1 MFNRDIDQFRSENAP
16 HRFMAEGPPEHSGQ
30 PLHPPFGGIPPFGNI
45 PPFFKGPFK
54 PPLPIGREAFQE
66 IRDFIVLMIISEY
79 PKGITGYQLQEK
91 YNFPRGTLVRTLQE
105 MEEKNY
111 LRSEEQLVEGRA
123 NKFFII
129 TELGRK
135 FLEELKLKW
144 SNVFSLMS
152 EITPSKG
159 LRKLLLEKIKDFE
172 DKDDAIDFFR
182 GMRSWTKD
190 MLKRVEKRIENF
202 KDTKADLDRVINEIE
217 NMNSLDKDK
226 IIKMV
231 EKAIQKR
238 EAYEFDISKKEA

>member
-1 MFNRDIDQFRSENAP
+1 MFKRDIDQSWPENVP
-16 HRFMAEGPPEHSGQ
+16 HRFMGQGPPEHSG
-30 PLHPPFGGIPPFGNI
+30 PPHHPPFGGIPPFGNI
-45 PPFFKGPFK
+45 PPFLKGPFR

-79 PKGITGYQLQEK
+79 PNGITGSQLQEK

-105 MEEKNY
+105 MEDKMY
-111 LRSEEQLVEGRA
+111 LKSEEQIVEGRA

-159 LRKLLLEKIKDFE
+159 LRRILLEKIKDFE

-182 GMRSWTKD
+182 GIRSWMKSI
-190 MLKRVEKRIENF
+190 LKRIERRIEIF
-202 KDTKADLDRVINEIE
+202 KGTKADLDRIIKEIE
-217 NMNSLDKDK
+217 KMDTLNKDK
-226 IIKMV
+226 IMEMV
-231 EKAIQKR
+231 EESIKKTV
-238 EAYEFDISKKEA
+238 DNNGNVSKQEV